1 MGMSERIDR
10 VLDDLVKSGAAPGV
24 VAMVVNDRG
33 SLYSG
38 AAGTK
43 GVGRTEPMTVDT
55 MFWYASMTKALVA
68 AGAMQLVEQGRLK
81 LDEPASN
88 LLPELASVQVLDGF
102 DADGAPKLRP
112 AKRPITPRQLLTHT
126 AGYRYNWANGIILRY
141 LEKYE
146 LPDLIHCKR
155 RSLEQPL
162 LADPGDCWEYGI
174 SIDWIGQLIEK
185 VSGQS
190 LRNYLRKNLF
200 DPLGM
205 DDTDF
210 IQTATNSIRTQRVD
224 DTMKIAVLPGDGIGK
239 EVTAQA
245 VRVLEATLGNSVS
258 YELKEAPIGGA
269 GLEAV
274 GNALPPETLEL
285 ARASDAILLGGT
297 GVIEDEKRPPS
308 EGAGNGLLR
317 LRKALTLFAN
327 YRPIFLFPELEDAS
341 SLKRSVVSG
350 VDILMLRELNGD
362 LYFGEPRGIETNA
375 AGERSGVNTMRYS
388 ESEIERI
395 MYVAFREARKTAQG
409 LLDGQIECARNDGAL
424 ARGRDARRKV
434 LSRRR
439 ANPPLRRCGCHAP
452 RARSPSVRR
461 HGDGQCVRRHSLRR
475 RRDAHRFDRDA
486 PLGLPWRQQEGAL
499 RAGPWHR
506 A

>member
-1 MGMSERIDR
+1 MSERFDR

-24 VAMVVNDRG
+24 VAMVVNDQG
-33 SLYSG
+33 PLYSG

-43 GVGRTEPMTVDT
+43 GVGRSEPMTVDI

-68 AGAMQLVEQGRLK
+68 TGAMQLVEQGRLK

-258 YELKEAPIGGA
+258 YEL
-269 GLEAV
+269 
-274 GNALPPETLEL
+274 
-285 ARASDAILLGGT
+285 
-297 GVIEDEKRPPS
+297 
-308 EGAGNGLLR
+308 
-317 LRKALTLFAN
+317 
-327 YRPIFLFPELEDAS
+327 
-341 SLKRSVVSG
+341 
-350 VDILMLRELNGD
+350 
-362 LYFGEPRGIETNA
+362 
-375 AGERSGVNTMRYS
+375 
-388 ESEIERI
+388 
-395 MYVAFREARKTAQG
+395 
-409 LLDGQIECARNDGAL
+409 
-424 ARGRDARRKV
+424 
-434 LSRRR
+434 
-439 ANPPLRRCGCHAP
+439 
-452 RARSPSVRR
+452 
-461 HGDGQCVRRHSLRR
+461 
-475 RRDAHRFDRDA
+475 
-486 PLGLPWRQQEGAL
+486 
-499 RAGPWHR
+499 
-506 A
+506 

>member
-43 GVGRTEPMTVDT
+43 GVGRSEPMTLDT

-112 AKRPITPRQLLTHT
+112 AKRPITPRQLFTHT
-126 AGYRYNWANGIILRY
+126 AGYGYNWANGIILRY

-155 RSLEQPL
+155 RSLGQPL
-162 LADPGDCWEYGI
+162 LADPGDRWEYGI

-190 LRNYLRKNLF
+190 LRDYLRKNLF

-210 IQTATNSIRTQRVD
+210 IQTAEQKARRATVHQKHPDGTIVPIVD
-224 DTMKIAVLPGDGIGK
+224 HEVAQDPEFFMGGGGLCGVPADYATFMHMMLAGGKSKSGEAVLKPETVALMGQNHI
-239 EVTAQA
+239 AP
-245 VRVLEATLGNSVS
+245 LEAGIIKVAMPNLSHDVDFFPGQRQGWGLSFLINLERSAEGRSPGSLSWGGLANTYFWIDPTAN
-258 YELKEAPIGGA
+258 IGGLMMTQVIPFA
-269 GLEAV
+269 DPAILIAYRAFERTV
-274 GNALPPETLEL
+274 YEEL
-285 ARASDAILLGGT
+285 A
-297 GVIEDEKRPPS
+297 
-308 EGAGNGLLR
+308 GA
-317 LRKALTLFAN
+317 KAA
-327 YRPIFLFPELEDAS
+327 
-341 SLKRSVVSG
+341 
-350 VDILMLRELNGD
+350 
-362 LYFGEPRGIETNA
+362 
-375 AGERSGVNTMRYS
+375 
-388 ESEIERI
+388 
-395 MYVAFREARKTAQG
+395 
-409 LLDGQIECARNDGAL
+409 
-424 ARGRDARRKV
+424 
-434 LSRRR
+434 
-439 ANPPLRRCGCHAP
+439 
-452 RARSPSVRR
+452 
-461 HGDGQCVRRHSLRR
+461 
-475 RRDAHRFDRDA
+475 
-486 PLGLPWRQQEGAL
+486 
-499 RAGPWHR
+499 
-506 A
+506 